1 MSVPRPTPTSLAN
14 WFQTDGKRV
23 DHTASA
29 AKNTSP
35 RRRTAWVRAPRPRSS
50 RAATTMTTTMRRSW
64 IRTIFMNGALRARVA
79 RTSSQHQVGQD
90 VDRVPQRLAFG
101 LGVVGVAVSY
111 THLTLPTI

>member
-1 MSVPRPTPTSLAN
+1 MKIVLI
-14 WFQTDGKRV
+14 QLLLIV
-23 DHTASA
+23 VVIVVA
-29 AKNTSP
+29 A
-35 RRRTAWVRAPRPRSS
+35 RPRSS

-101 LGVVGVAVSY
+101 LGVVGVEDVHGVLDIGGLGCADLGDKRAGVRHSV
-111 THLTLPTI
+111 LG